1 MAGGGIPKRSEMPIT
16 QDRFVHELLEGDI
29 IMYDNQIWKYI
40 KKLSYGG
47 GGDYG
52 YAEFESVSDSRK
64 TTTIAYTTK
73 VERIVNAAGYINT

>member
-1 MAGGGIPKRSEMPIT
+1 MAGGGKVNPSEMPIT

-29 IMYDNQIWKYI
+29 IFYENHLWKYV

-52 YAEFESVSDSRK
+52 YAEFESVTTNK

-73 VERIVNAAGYINT
+73 VDRIVNATGWENW